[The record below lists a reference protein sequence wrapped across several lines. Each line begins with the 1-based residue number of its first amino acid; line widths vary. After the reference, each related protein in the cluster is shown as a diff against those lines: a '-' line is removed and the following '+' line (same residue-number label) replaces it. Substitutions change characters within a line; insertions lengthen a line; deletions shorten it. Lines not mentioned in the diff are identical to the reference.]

1 MEQTASEDWT
11 FPKCWHFQIQVKN
24 ILFSLA
30 SAWNLNLIL
39 SRLLF
44 AFFSCLFIKSNTIY
58 NACQFKALWI
68 ALCMK
73 CAIQIN
79 LPCLVMP
86 LELHDCWNSI
96 STLEWERV
104 HLQQVSLSEKSF
116 SEEVNY
122 CALRSHSSW
131 ENHQSIFSL
140 LIKKNYRWRES
151 ACCYVP
157 HTPIYFYLFI
167 FSGAAGASPAP
178 LNPTGS

>member
-1 MEQTASEDWT
+1 MKIELSQSVDT
-11 FPKCWHFQIQVKN
+11 FKSRLKTF
-24 ILFSLA
+24 FSHWPLHEI
-30 SAWNLNLIL
+30 WIL
-39 SRLLF
+39 SYLDYCLLF
-44 AFFSCLFIKSNTIY
+44 FLCLFIKSNTFY
-58 NACQFKALWI
+58 NAFQFKALWI

-73 CAIQIN
+73 CAIQIK

-96 STLEWERV
+96 STLEWERF